1 MYKQLFVANEV
12 LQGCLIH
19 VRSLLEA
26 ASGSRDGI
34 GEKDSAIILI
44 VVDRSATLTLDE
56 FKDIQVVQAEKA
68 LGQLNSL
75 RNKIIDIVWES
86 CAVSCPFKSKI
97 TKIPNYE
104 KNSKQKIPNHM
115 AKSKAQTHQSNG

>member
-1 MYKQLFVANEV
+1 MHIIILLFFRNAMYKELFVANEV

-26 ASGSRDGI
+26 ASSSRDGI

-44 VVDRSATLTLDE
+44 VLDKSNTMTLDE
-56 FKDIQVVQAEKA
+56 FKAIQAGQAEKA

-86 CAVSCPFKSKI
+86 CAVSLSIYFKLC
-97 TKIPNYE
+97 YV
-104 KNSKQKIPNHM
+104 M
-115 AKSKAQTHQSNG
+115 LC